1 MKKFIVYLLVIVL
14 TVSLGFA
21 VFFLV
26 RDDEVISIS
35 ASSMYVDKGQNFTID
50 ITHNNK
56 KSYTDVTISTSNEEV
71 VSYDEKTNQFTAHN
85 GGQARINFKT
95 TNSKFRNLACDV
107 IVGDGTIETPY
118 YIDSAEE
125 LAAIGMGGQAIDEND
140 VPVSGVTAGAEGYE
154 EYWSNACYKLMADID
169 VSTING
175 GYWVPLKAFSGRFD
189 GNGFTI
195 SKATINFDKY
205 NELHKDAK
213 FSSDNAGLF
222 QEIKA
227 GGLVYNLKLETFGA
241 EGTFV
246 RFGCIAGISYGVIER
261 VEIKSADLRVK
272 SSVFGGIAGVIE
284 SDDRGSGKTYGR
296 DIARI
301 ESLSRWLP

>member
-95 TNSKFRNLACDV
+95 NNS
-107 IVGDGTIETPY
+107 
-118 YIDSAEE
+118 
-125 LAAIGMGGQAIDEND
+125 
-140 VPVSGVTAGAEGYE
+140 
-154 EYWSNACYKLMADID
+154 
-169 VSTING
+169 
-175 GYWVPLKAFSGRFD
+175 
-189 GNGFTI
+189 
-195 SKATINFDKY
+195 
-205 NELHKDAK
+205 
-213 FSSDNAGLF
+213 
-222 QEIKA
+222 
-227 GGLVYNLKLETFGA
+227 
-241 EGTFV
+241 
-246 RFGCIAGISYGVIER
+246 
-261 VEIKSADLRVK
+261 
-272 SSVFGGIAGVIE
+272 
-284 SDDRGSGKTYGR
+284 
-296 DIARI
+296 
-301 ESLSRWLP
+301 